1 MFTTSRGRAALGGLV
16 VVLALAVAGPV
27 LRGGQAYT
35 AIAVLPF
42 ENLSGGPQQEYFAD
56 GVHDALIAALGQG
69 AAFERVI
76 ARGAVMRFKRTDVPL
91 VTIART
97 LKVDALVTGSVLR
110 TGNRARLSLRLA
122 DGRAGTPLWAQAYE
136 RDVGDLPVLA
146 HDIVAAIARAA
157 GVGLAPQEAARRA
170 RARRIDPEAYD
181 ACLKGQLEYYLQTR
195 QSLDEA
201 LRHFS
206 FAVQREPRFAP
217 AHLGVSGV
225 WSSRMWQNFARPAEA
240 APLETAHALKAVEL
254 DDTSADAHLRLA
266 SVRTWAE
273 WDWAG
278 GEREY
283 RRANALNPS
292 QIGARIDFSHLL
304 SIMKR
309 EEEALQQ
316 ADRAMA
322 LDPVDTWV
330 KAFYAMDLLYVHR
343 YDDAI
348 ALLRE
353 TLRTSPN
360 DGQVFSTLRTA
371 YHLKGMHA
379 EALEIWKASYAT
391 RGDQEGVAA
400 LAAGFKDGGYQG
412 ALQRLAELLV
422 ARSRTTYVT
431 PWQIAT
437 LYTRAG
443 KADEALEWLTKACDI
458 RDPNMPYIAADPIF
472 DYLRSDP
479 RFKALVRRMGLPG

>member
-16 VVLALAVAGPV
+16 VILALAVAGPV
-27 LRGGQAYT
+27 LRGGPAYT

-42 ENLSGGPQQEYFAD
+42 ENLSGDPTQEYFAD
-56 GVHDALIAALGQG
+56 GVHDALITALGQG
-69 AAFERVI
+69 AAFDRVI
-76 ARGAVMRFKRTDVPL
+76 ARGAVMRFKRTDVPP
-91 VTIART
+91 VTVAQT
-97 LKVDALVTGSVLR
+97 LKVDALVTGSMLR
-110 TGNRARLSLRLA
+110 SGNRVRLTLRLA
-122 DGRAGTPLWAQAYE
+122 DPQAGTPLWSQAYE
-136 RDVGDLPVLA
+136 REVGDLPVLA

-157 GVGLAPQEAARRA
+157 NVGLSQQETARRA

-181 ACLKGQLEYYLQTR
+181 ACLKGQLEWYLQTR
-195 QSLDEA
+195 QSLEEA
-201 LRHFS
+201 LQHFS
-206 FAVQREPRFAP
+206 FALQREPRFAP
-217 AHLGVSGV
+217 AHIGVSGV
-225 WSSRMWQNFARPAEA
+225 WASRKWQNYARPDEA
-240 APLETAHALKAVEL
+240 TPLETAGVLKALEF
-254 DDTSADAHLRLA
+254 DDTSADAHFRLA
-266 SVRTWAE
+266 GVKTWAE

-278 GEREY
+278 AEREF
-283 RRANALNPS
+283 RRAIALNPS
-292 QIGARIDFSHLL
+292 QIGSRIDFSHLL

-309 EEEALQQ
+309 EKEALQQ

-322 LDPVDTWV
+322 LDPVDPWV

-360 DGQVFSTLRTA
+360 DAQVLSTLRTA

-391 RGDQEGVAA
+391 RGDQAGVDA
-400 LAAGFKDGGYQG
+400 LAAGFKDGGYLG

-443 KADEALEWLTKACDI
+443 KRDEALEWLTKACDI
-458 RDPNMPYIAADPIF
+458 RDPNMPYIGADPIF